1 MFAQWRN
8 IGIIGAL
15 SILAGTM
22 ALGHD
27 IKIINTLDSCRTASK
42 EDDNEKSLVQLL
54 SVLRPA
60 LREIVSF
67 FKDQATTLREQHGG
81 ITTHDSIT
89 DIMNKIR
96 DCVDKT
102 ALKSL
107 MEQIFAIHAEQ
118 LATGNGNGIG

>member
-1 MFAQWRN
+1 MFAQWWNNR
-8 IGIIGAL
+8 IFGAL
-15 SILAGTM
+15 SILAQLGTM

-89 DIMNKIR
+89 DIMNKIG

-102 ALKSL
+102 A
-107 MEQIFAIHAEQ
+107 
-118 LATGNGNGIG
+118 